1 MAETD
6 LTKVDKALAYD
17 DDENPIEQVT
27 QEVNVD
33 AEGLEEKDFIELADG
48 SMESVDEELPMEA
61 PFNANLAEYMEEQ
74 DLQSIGIEILENYYN
89 DKASREDWEQAYV
102 KGLDLLGF
110 KEEQKT
116 EPFRGASGVVHPML
130 AESAVQFQAQAYKEL
145 LPAGGPVKTQ
155 IVGAVTNEVEEQAQR
170 VQDFMNYQVTY
181 VMKDYDPE
189 LDQLLFYLPLAG
201 SAFKKVYY
209 DEILERAVAK
219 FVPAE
224 DLVVPYGAS
233 SLETC
238 ERIVHIVKMSEN
250 QVKKQQVVG
259 FYREVPIRAS
269 DADDN
274 TNIQSKYDQL
284 EGSEKVLSD
293 QVTLLECHVEL
304 DLPGFEDVDVAGE
317 STGLKLPYV
326 VTIDEGTGNILS
338 VYRNYKD
345 MDPLRRRKDY
355 FVHYKF
361 LPGLGFY
368 GFGMIHMIGGLSR
381 AASVALRQLLDAGTL
396 SNLPAGFKQRG
407 LRIRDDKKPLTPGEF
422 RDVDA
427 PGGDLRGAL
436 MPLPYKEPSNTLYSL
451 LGFIVQAGTRFAAV
465 ADQKIGEGSQANPVG
480 TTVALLERGAK
491 IMSAIHKRLHYAQK
505 GEFNLLADVFK
516 TYLPAEYPYNV
527 VGGNRTIKQTD
538 FDDRVDILPVSDPNI
553 FSMAQRVTLAQT
565 QLQLA
570 QSNPQIHNQ
579 YEAYKRMYEAL
590 GVQNIDQI
598 LPPPMQPMPLDPAVE
613 NSMAIKGSPFQAYAE
628 QDHEAHIDAHRAFM
642 STVLIK
648 SIPQAMALL
657 QGHISEH
664 ISMLA
669 QQQVQM
675 EYQQQLQQLQQQA
688 AMLGPQQVQMAQQQ
702 LMNEMQKAV
711 AVRVAQITND
721 LVKEE
726 QEAMA
731 DNEDPLVELKE
742 RELDIREKQAMSKAM
757 NDQER
762 TELDKVKLA
771 SKIATDKERIESQE
785 DIAQLRANVQYEK
798 MDRNDKKR

>member
-1 MAETD
+1 MAEENPNI
-6 LTKVDKALAYD
+6 DKAVDYEED
-17 DDENPIEQVT
+17 NPIEQVT

-33 AEGLEEKDFIELADG
+33 ADGIEESDFIELADG
-48 SMESVDEELPMEA
+48 SAETMDDEPRTEA
-61 PFNANLAEYMEEQ
+61 PFSANLAEYIDDQ
-74 DLQSIGIEILENYYN
+74 DLQTVSAEIMDSYYN
-89 DKASREDWEQAYV
+89 DRASREDWEQAYI

-110 KEEQKT
+110 KEEAKT

-155 IVGAVTNEVEEQAQR
+155 IVGNVTNETEEQAQR

-201 SAFKKVYY
+201 SAFKKIYY
-209 DEILERAVAK
+209 DDMLERAVAK

-238 ERIVHIVKMSEN
+238 ERVIHIVKMSEN
-250 QVKKQQVVG
+250 QVKKQQVTG
-259 FYREVPIRAS
+259 FYRDVAIRAS

-274 TNIQSKYDQL
+274 NDIQSKYDQL

-293 QVTLLECHVEL
+293 QVVLLECHVEL

-326 VTIDEGTGNILS
+326 VTIDEGTGNVLS
-338 VYRNYKD
+338 IYRNYKEL
-345 MDPLRRRKDY
+345 DPLRRRKDY

-407 LRIRDDKKPLTPGEF
+407 LRIRDDKKALTPGEF

-436 MPLPYKEPSNTLYSL
+436 MPLPYKEPSATLYSL
-451 LGFIVQAGTRFAAV
+451 LGFIVEAGSRFAAV

-505 GEFNLLADVFK
+505 IEFNLLADVFK
-516 TYLPAEYPYNV
+516 SYLPSEYPYNI
-527 VGGNRTIKQTD
+527 VGGNRMIKQLD

-613 NSMAIKGSPFQAYAE
+613 NSMAIKGSPFQAYPQ

-642 STVLIK
+642 STVLVK
-648 SIPQAMALL
+648 SIPQTMAVL

-669 QQQVQM
+669 QQQIQM
-675 EYQQQLQQLQQQA
+675 EYQQQIQQLQQQA
-688 AMLGPQQVQMAQQQ
+688 AMVGPQQIQMAQQQ
-702 LMNEMQKAV
+702 LMMEIEKAT
-711 AVRVAQITND
+711 AVRIAQITNE
-721 LVKEE
+721 LLAEE
-726 QEAMA
+726 QEAVA
-731 DNEDPLVELKE
+731 SNEDPLVDLKS
-742 RELDIREKQAMSKAM
+742 RELDIKEQQVVNKAM
-757 NDQER
+757 TDQER
-762 TELDKVKLA
+762 TELDKMKLA
-771 SKIATDKERIESQE
+771 SKIQTDKERIDSQQ
-785 DIAQLRANVQYEK
+785 DIAQLRANIQYEK

>member
-17 DDENPIEQVT
+17 DNENPIEQVT

-48 SMESVDEELPMEA
+48 SMESVEEELPTEA
-61 PFNANLAEYMEEQ
+61 PFNANLAEYMDDQE
-74 DLQSIGIEILENYYN
+74 LQSIGIEILENYYN
-89 DKASREDWEQAYV
+89 DRASREDWEQAYV

-155 IVGAVTNEVEEQAQR
+155 IVGAVTNETEDQAQR

-209 DEILERAVAK
+209 DEMLERAVAK

-233 SLETC
+233 SLENC
-238 ERIVHIVKMSEN
+238 ERIVHVVKMSEN

-259 FYREVPIRAS
+259 FYREVSIRAS

-274 TNIQSKYDQL
+274 SDIQSKYDQL
-284 EGSEKVLSD
+284 DGEEKVLSD

-381 AASVALRQLLDAGTL
+381 AATVALRQLLDAGTL

-407 LRIRDDKKPLTPGEF
+407 LRIRDDKKALTPGEF

-613 NSMAIKGSPFQAYAE
+613 NSMAIKGSPFQAYPQ

-702 LMNEMQKAV
+702 LMNEMQKAI

-762 TELDKVKLA
+762 TELDKVKLV
-771 SKIATDKERIESQE
+771 SKISTDKERIESQE